1 MNSPR
6 YVLDANVF
14 IQANNEYYSLE
25 FAPMFWDTL
34 AEYARSGIIGSIDK
48 VRDELER
55 EGDPLWNWLQ
65 TEFDTAFYSTND
77 DEVLLSYREIIQWA
91 NEQEQFFDYAKADF
105 AQVADAWL
113 IAYARAKDCIIVTQ
127 EKFAPQMK
135 RKIQIPNVCN
145 AFDVGCMDTFQLLR
159 ELRVRWENS

>member
-1 MNSPR
+1 MGES
-6 YVLDANVF
+6 A
-14 IQANNEYYSLE
+14 
-25 FAPMFWDTL
+25 
-34 AEYARSGIIGSIDK
+34 
-48 VRDELER
+48 
-55 EGDPLWNWLQ
+55 
-65 TEFDTAFYSTND
+65 
-77 DEVLLSYREIIQWA
+77 
-91 NEQEQFFDYAKADF
+91 EQFFIPKADF